1 MFMCACRSGE
11 YGRLGHDD
19 EQMQTTPLLIELL
32 VGKNVRE
39 ISSGGFH
46 TLALSSGGDAKPGQA
61 GQVWQP
67 CNTPSAFCMQRCRQ
81 HARARALSLCIYTC
95 MYIYTHEVEYNI
107 QVGQPYQAKKG
118 GQRIGFATAD
128 GDDDDEDG
136 AGRPETGAT
145 GMTEESGG
153 ADTESRAASR
163 MSGRPSAKGAMPG
176 GKAAKTVGGGAWVGV
191 RGGVG

>member
-81 HARARALSLCIYTC
+81 HARARARARSLSL
-95 MYIYTHEVEYNI
+95 YIYMYVHIHT
-107 QVGQPYQAKKG
+107 
-118 GQRIGFATAD
+118 
-128 GDDDDEDG
+128 
-136 AGRPETGAT
+136 
-145 GMTEESGG
+145 
-153 ADTESRAASR
+153 
-163 MSGRPSAKGAMPG
+163 
-176 GKAAKTVGGGAWVGV
+176 
-191 RGGVG
+191 